1 MSSPKMTINI
11 IGAGLSG
18 LVFGRCLRRR
28 GIPFTIYDRDTT
40 TQGSTRHNYGI
51 TLYPWAFRPLLKYLD
66 IDEVTFR
73 KTLAVDAA
81 VGGVGRIASKHDTDE
96 GSPFRANRRRLER
109 MLSDGVDVKW
119 GHGLEYV
126 ETKQSGYTTYLLK
139 DYDLLQ
145 SYHNSL
151 AIAADGPHSH
161 FRKELVPK
169 STFKILP
176 YAVYNGKRRVEAKI
190 FEELYAPHMQGAN
203 VIERRLGR
211 TLLQITVNERTE
223 DLVSISYTYSRPAKE
238 ATDPLFKPERSTSG
252 ASQVPGELFD
262 EVSSLENL
270 DGPFKDIFDADKMRK
285 DRLLNWLMRSVSISA
300 DELDTAAEKGV
311 ALIGDAAHATPILG
325 GYGANAAIRDGVE
338 LAEFIFEHEDN
349 DLEMFYE
356 QRHRKWQSEVQASEA
371 ELAKMHGQATPS
383 L

>member
-18 LVFGRCLRRR
+18 LVFGRCLRKR
-28 GIPFTIYDRDTT
+28 GIPFTIYDRDTA
-40 TQGSTRHNYGI
+40 TQGSTRHKYGI

-66 IDEVTFR
+66 IDEITFR

-81 VGGVGRIASKHDTDE
+81 IGGVGRIASKHDTED
-96 GSPFRANRRRLER
+96 GPPFRANRRKLER
-109 MLSDGVDVKW
+109 MLSQDMDVKW

-126 ETKQSGYTTYLLK
+126 ETKQAGYTTYFLK
-139 DYDLLQ
+139 DHDLLQ
-145 SYHNSL
+145 SWHNNL

-161 FRKELVPK
+161 FRKELAPK

-176 YAVYNGKRRVEAKI
+176 YAVYNGKRRVEAKM
-190 FEELYAPHMQGAN
+190 FEELYAPHMQAAN
-203 VIERRLGR
+203 VIERRLGQ

-223 DLVSISYTYSRPAKE
+223 DLVSISYTYSRPAK
-238 ATDPLFKPERSTSG
+238 ALADALFKPERSTSG
-252 ASQVPGELFD
+252 ASQVPDELFA
-262 EVSSLENL
+262 EIASLEKL
-270 DGPFKDIFDADKMRK
+270 DGPFKDVFNADEMRK
-285 DRLLNWLMRSVSISA
+285 DRLLNWLMRSVSVGS
-300 DELDTAAEKGV
+300 DELHTAAEKGV